1 MISNRR
7 HFLGGAVA
15 AFTFGLESAGL
26 AASALPPIVQ
36 FATPVSGFIHPTAS
50 GLTGVAVAKGF
61 LDAEFAGT
69 GSSVQTQ
76 YLTGVGPAVN
86 EGLANKRVDLG
97 HEGGLTSIICRAG
110 GIDIKIII
118 ADTIPGSLYLAVRPD
133 LPIQSFADL
142 KGHLVGVTNGTYV
155 HMSLLR
161 LLAQAGVK
169 EHDVRLI
176 ELSSADQL
184 AAIAAGQI
192 DAILTSN
199 IGLEL
204 QARGQVKIVTVIANT
219 DPRAHVFNSFVVRSD
234 FADQY
239 PEAVTRFTRG
249 LVKAAHWASQDANRD
264 EVLRIWSNSGVP
276 ASIIQQEFTGRP
288 LRNEFHPLIDPF
300 FVDQFRDGIAFC
312 LEHRVIRKSIDV
324 KDLFQPKFV
333 DAAIEDLG
341 LQGYWVPRPVSAVTT
356 EQQ

>member
-1 MISNRR
+1 MLASRR
-7 HFLGGAVA
+7 HILGSTIA
-15 AFTFGLESAGL
+15 AFTFGFDFAGR
-26 AASALPPIVQ
+26 AANALPPILQ
-36 FATPVSGFIHPTAS
+36 FATPVSGFIRPTAS
-50 GLTGVAVAKGF
+50 GLTGIAEAKGF

-69 GSSVQTQ
+69 GTTVQTQ

-86 EGLANKRVDLG
+86 EGLANKRVDIG

-110 GIDIKIII
+110 GIDIKVIV
-118 ADTIPGSLYLAVRPD
+118 ADTVPGSLYLAVRPD
-133 LPIQSFADL
+133 LPIDSFAAL
-142 KGHLVGVTNGTYV
+142 KGHLVGVTNGTYL

-161 LLAQAGVK
+161 LLAQAGLG

-204 QARGQVKIVTVIANT
+204 QSRGQVKIVSVIANT
-219 DPRAHVFNSFVVRSD
+219 DPQAHVFNSFVVRAD

-239 PEAVTRFTRG
+239 PDAVARFVRG
-249 LVKAAHWASQDANRD
+249 LVKTAHWASQDENRS
-264 EVLRIWSNSGVP
+264 EVLQIWSSSGVP
-276 ASIIQQEFTGRP
+276 ASVIDREFSGRP
-288 LRNEFHPLIDPF
+288 LRHEFHPPIDPF

-312 LEHRVIRKSIDV
+312 QEHHIIRRPIDT
-324 KDLFQPKFV
+324 KDLFLPKFV
-333 DAAIEDLG
+333 DAAVETLG
-341 LQGYWVPRPVSAVTT
+341 LQGYWPPRAT
-356 EQQ
+356 QQ